1 MSAARQTP
9 LDRLRHHVTGAIE
22 RGEAGAIEGVA
33 DLSHLNALQCRLS
46 RSRIALSE
54 AKTDS
59 ERAIRTCWLNQCE
72 KEVAGEMAFLG
83 IVATE
88 LPETTIDELFN
99 ELQS

>member
-1 MSAARQTP
+1 MS
-9 LDRLRHHVTGAIE
+9 
-22 RGEAGAIEGVA
+22 A

-54 AKTDS
+54 AKTDD
-59 ERAIRTCWLNQCE
+59 ERAMRTIWLKQCE
-72 KEVAGEMAFLG
+72 KEIAGEMAFLG

-88 LPETTIDELFN
+88 LPEMTVDELFN